1 MGNDYNS
8 LVEKMEN
15 KPLTAKQRKFVDE
28 YLICLNATEAA
39 KRAGY
44 SADGA
49 RSMGLKNM
57 AKPNIRKAISD
68 VLDEV
73 SSEKVASVQEVLEF
87 LTAGMR
93 GEHKELIPLGLGG
106 GEQQLV
112 EVPMAIKDRIKC
124 AELLGKRYAI
134 FTEKVELDAAPVIF
148 IDDFDAWD
156 ADEEEMKIE
165 DKMNSCIIE

>member
-1 MGNDYNS
+1 MVDA
-8 LVEKMEN
+8 EKLLN

-44 SADGA
+44 SPDAA

-68 VLDEV
+68 VLEAV

-93 GEHKELIPLGLGG
+93 GEHKELVPLGLGG

-134 FTEKVELDAAPVIF
+134 FTEKLEVEGMPVMIIDDLDDELD
-148 IDDFDAWD
+148 
-156 ADEEEMKIE
+156 DE
-165 DKMNSCIIE
+165 D